1 MVCPIL
7 PFEWEV
13 TMVDEKQNL
22 ELAVMLARQTLIE
35 LAQEGVPQ
43 DVLELLDEGEPEHG
57 VRPGALRR
65 ALVKAM
71 MEMRPSAPPSSSGPG

>member
-1 MVCPIL
+1 
-7 PFEWEV
+7 
-13 TMVDEKQNL
+13 MVDEKRNL
-22 ELAVMLARQTLIE
+22 ELAVMLANQTLIQ

-65 ALVKAM
+65 ALVRAM
-71 MEMRPSAPPSSSGPG
+71 TEVQQDMQRPPS